1 MVTAIVLLSV
11 ERQQVNAV
19 AQKIVDMDG
28 VTEVFSVAGRYDLV
42 AIVRT
47 KDNDGVAEFVTR
59 HLIKVSGISATETL
73 LAFKAFSHFDLEHM
87 FSIGT

>member
-19 AQKIVDMDG
+19 AQKIVDMEG

-47 KDNDGVAEFVTR
+47 NDNEGVAEFVTR
-59 HLIKVSGISATETL
+59 HLITVSGISATETL

-87 FSIGT
+87 FSIGA